1 MAEILSFA
9 FVLMNV
15 KCASIS
21 GAFMVLSYIVM
32 RHMTDT
38 LRVVNL
44 KYGMTSSHY
53 KDLILAASLQSI
65 V

>member
-15 KCASIS
+15 KCASIP
-21 GAFMVLSYIVM
+21 GAFMVLCYIVM
-32 RHMTDT
+32 RHMTET

-44 KYGMTSSHY
+44 K
-53 KDLILAASLQSI
+53 
-65 V
+65 